1 MKKVFIG
8 IVLSLSIIG
17 VASAQ
22 VDYQP
27 YSYQFYQKLNSD
39 VYSTGTREHT
49 AMKPFFVDDTLL
61 KRNFDSLMN
70 LGNDGKPH
78 GLGYQKLFNEHLVDT
93 KGQNSTFYFDLL
105 PDVGIGRDVS
115 GNLNTNIT
123 SIGAQF
129 GGTIS
134 NKFYYYFSAYYDSSV
149 LPEYLST
156 YINQTGIAPGQ
167 AAANTYSTYGY
178 DWSYYTASLSYTPI
192 KYLNITLGHDKT
204 FIGDGYRSEL
214 MSDYASPYPFLKL
227 TGTLGNVRYMALY
240 AYMDDPV
247 AASNSVANVERKKF
261 AVFHYLDWNI
271 SNRVSLGFFDAI
283 ISYTVDDNG
292 HPRPFDFSYLTPIT
306 FLRPLEASNGSPDNS
321 MIGATGKYKISD
333 HVTAYTANLRSTNF
347 NRLNFLPMMAVRGT
361 NTAGSSGSAVR
372 ILFGAKGLNYLAE
385 YNTAKPYTYSERSY
399 IENYSDNGEPLAHP
413 WGANFREWVGLMNYS
428 YKRFDFSGEAD
439 FGRYGLDENG
449 LNWGKNIFELYT
461 NPARA
466 VDGADQSVGN
476 YTGQGLTTNLVYLE
490 GKVAYVLNPKYNLR
504 IELGGIYRTEDNSAQ
519 FRDKTTWFTIGL
531 RSSFRNIYNDL
542 ASFASHQQGGGQL
555 GPLP

>member
-1 MKKVFIG
+1 MKKVSIV
-8 IVLSLSIIG
+8 IVLLLSIIS
-17 VASAQ
+17 VARAQ

-27 YSYQFYQKLNSD
+27 YSYQFYQKLNDD
-39 VYSTGTREHT
+39 VYSTSTRQHS
-49 AMKPFFVDDTLL
+49 AMKPFFSDDSLL
-61 KRNFDSLMN
+61 KHHYDSLMN
-70 LGNDGKPH
+70 IGNDGQPH
-78 GLGYQKLFNEHLVDT
+78 SLGYQKLFNEHLIDS
-93 KGQNSTFYFDLL
+93 KGQNSTFYFDVL

-115 GNLNTNIT
+115 GKLNTNIT

-129 GGTIS
+129 GGTVS
-134 NKFYYYFSAYYDSSV
+134 NKLAYYVSGYYDSSV

-167 AAANTYSTYGY
+167 AAANTFSTNGY
-178 DWSYYTASLSYTPI
+178 DWSYYTADLSYTPI
-192 KYLNITLGHDKT
+192 KYLNITLGNDKT

-214 MSDYASPYPFLKL
+214 LSDYASPYPFLKL
-227 TGTLGNVRYMALY
+227 TATLGNVRYMAMY

-247 AASNSVANVERKKF
+247 AASNSVDNVQRKKF
-261 AVFHYLDWNI
+261 AVFHYLDWNV
-271 SNRVSLGFFDAI
+271 SNRVSLGFFDAV

-306 FLRPLEASNGSPDNS
+306 FLRPLEASNGSPDNAL
-321 MIGATGKYKISD
+321 IGATGKYKITD
-333 HVTAYTANLRSTNF
+333 HIAFYGQFALDEFQAAEFFSND
-347 NRLNFLPMMAVRGT
+347 
-361 NTAGSSGSAVR
+361 GSSRNKYGWQVGFRGSD
-372 ILFGAKGLNYLAE
+372 LFGVKGFNYLAE

-413 WGANFREWVGLMNYS
+413 WGANFREWVGLLNYT

-449 LNWGKNIFELYT
+449 LNWGKDIFELYT
-461 NPARA
+461 TPARA
-466 VDGADQSVGN
+466 TDGSDGSLGN

-504 IELGGIYRTEDNSAQ
+504 IELGAIYRTEDNAQ
-519 FRDKTTWFTIGL
+519 YRDKTTWFTIGL

-542 ASFASHQQGGGQL
+542 ASFASHQQPI
-555 GPLP
+555 GPLD